1 MLPVHDHNAR
11 TSTQITAAMSLATIL
26 RSCNAGA
33 SGPGCSVFCSV
44 FCPMFGSLV
53 GSLVMEPSPGLM
65 PRFAA

>member
-11 TSTQITAAMSLATIL
+11 ASTQITAAMNVATIL

-33 SGPGCSVFCSV
+33 SGPGCSVFD
-44 FCPMFGSLV
+44 PMCFIKPL
-53 GSLVMEPSPGLM
+53 PGLM